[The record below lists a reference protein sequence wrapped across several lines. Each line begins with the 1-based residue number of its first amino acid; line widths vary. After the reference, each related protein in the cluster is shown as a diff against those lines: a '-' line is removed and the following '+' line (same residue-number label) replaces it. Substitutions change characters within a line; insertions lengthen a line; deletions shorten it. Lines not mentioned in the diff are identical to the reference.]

1 VQPWLK
7 EEWCLP
13 PKASGEFVCAME
25 DVLDLY
31 QQPYDPAY
39 PQVCMDEL
47 SKQLIG
53 ETRVPLPTAP
63 GQVARVDYEYERLGV
78 ANLFIFFEP
87 LGGWRHLRV
96 TERRTKLDW
105 AYAVRDLVDVHY
117 PEATKIRLVL
127 DNLNTHVGGSLYDAF
142 PPAEARRILNRLEL
156 HYTPKHGSWLNMAE
170 SELSILARQCLDR
183 RIAEAGTLVREVTAW
198 ERRRNRAHAKMEWR
212 FTTVDA
218 RIKLLHLYPRLTEPA
233 EETTLVPSDQSQVA

>member
-1 VQPWLK
+1 
-7 EEWCLP
+7 
-13 PKASGEFVCAME
+13 ME

-31 QQPYDPAY
+31 QQPYDPNY

-63 GQVARVDYEYERLGV
+63 GQVARVDYEYERFGV

-87 LGGWRHLRV
+87 LAGWRHLSV
-96 TERRTKLDW
+96 TDRRTKIDW
-105 AYAVRDLVDVHY
+105 AHAVRELVDVHY
-117 PEATKIRLVL
+117 PDAGKIRLVL
-127 DNLNTHVGGSLYDAF
+127 DNLNTHGGGSLYDAF
-142 PPAEARRILNRLEL
+142 PPAEARRILDRLEI

-183 RIAEAGTLVREVTAW
+183 RIAEVGTLVREVAAW
-198 ERRRNRAHAKMEWR
+198 ERRRNRLQARMEWR
-212 FTTVDA
+212 FTTADA
-218 RIKLLHLYPRLTEPA
+218 RIKLLHLYPCLTEPA
-233 EETTLVPSDQSQVA
+233 AADTTPLLSDHPQAA